1 MVWPGRAFSRSK
13 QSRAAASV
21 SQLCCVQVDG
31 LGRSLD
37 PGVGTSFGP
46 CNSAPAAAAAGF
58 AGPGQA
64 RADRAVIT
72 QSRLEQSL
80 GSLIFRETDIS
91 QSGVSR
97 DNTVITLVMLA
108 EDRLSRRIVSV

>member
-1 MVWPGRAFSRSK
+1 M
-13 QSRAAASV
+13 
-21 SQLCCVQVDG
+21 
-31 LGRSLD
+31 
-37 PGVGTSFGP
+37 GTSFGP
-46 CNSAPAAAAAGF
+46 CNIAPAAAAAAGF

-108 EDRLSRRIVSV
+108 EDRLSRRLVSV